1 LSVQSKIYVC
11 DLDVVSLQ
19 PCAEAGANG
28 LTVRQLKQHV
38 KWVQNDVSQ
47 FGFYPVKRVNNLVLN
62 FSMKRPKR
70 VSQ

>member
-1 LSVQSKIYVC
+1 
-11 DLDVVSLQ
+11 LQ

-28 LTVRQLKQHV
+28 LAVRQLKQYV

-47 FGFYPVKRVNNLVLN
+47 FGFYLAKNRNNLVLN
-62 FSMKRPKR
+62 FSMKRPKK